1 MKPQIDTY
9 VLPKGYKTIGFKGK
23 IKKEKP
29 DMAIL
34 FSEAPAAIAGVFTKN
49 IVSAACVDRNRELL
63 ERGIP
68 VKCIL
73 VNSGNA
79 NACTGT
85 KGEEDNRNLASHL
98 AHAMNIEESSVL
110 TASTGIIGV
119 NLPVENMLKSISS
132 AIPLLDAGQQ
142 GQQGQQGLQSA
153 ARAILT
159 TDTYKKHASVTI
171 RIEDRD
177 ITITGIAK
185 GSGMIHPN
193 MATMLSFIMTDANIN
208 QDLLQTAL
216 VHTVDDSFNMISV
229 DGDTSTNDMVLL
241 MANGEAGNKEI
252 LEKDDDYKLFLEGLF
267 SVSKY
272 LAKSVARDGE
282 GATKLIEVE
291 VNGCTSKEDAQKI
304 AKAVICSSLVKTAV
318 FGCDPNWGR
327 IIAAMG
333 YSGANFDPKKVSIY
347 FQGAPGYVC
356 VIQNGEPHHFDKESA
371 AAILKQKD
379 VFITINTEVGEYS
392 ATAWGCD
399 LSYDYVK
406 INADYHT

>member
-1 MKPQIDTY
+1 MKPQTDTY
-9 VLPKGYKTIGFKGK
+9 VLPKGYKAIGFQGK

-29 DMAIL
+29 DMAML
-34 FSEAPAAIAGVFTKN
+34 FTETPAAIAGVFTKN
-49 IVSAACVDRNRELL
+49 IVRAACVDRNRELL
-63 ERGIP
+63 EKGAA
-68 VKCIL
+68 VNCIL

-79 NACTGT
+79 NACTGG
-85 KGEEDNRNLASHL
+85 KGAEDNRNLASHL
-98 AHAMNIEESSVL
+98 AHTMNIKESSVL

-119 NLPVENMLKSISS
+119 KLPMENMLKSISS
-132 AIPLLDAGQQ
+132 AIPLLDE
-142 GQQGQQGLQSA
+142 GQQGLQSA

-159 TDTYKKHASVTI
+159 TDTNEKYAGVTI
-171 RIEDRD
+171 QIQGRD
-177 ITITGIAK
+177 ITISGIAK

-193 MATMLSFIMTDANIN
+193 MATMLGFIMTDANIS

-216 VHTVDDSFNMISV
+216 RKTGDDTFNMISV

-241 MANGEAGNKEI
+241 MANGEAGNREI
-252 LEKDDDYKLFLEGLF
+252 LENDDDYKLFLEGLF
-267 SVSKY
+267 AVSKY
-272 LAKSVARDGE
+272 LAKSIVRDGE

-291 VNGCTSKEDAQKI
+291 VSGCESREDARKI
-304 AKAVICSSLVKTAV
+304 AKAVIGSSLVKTAV
-318 FGCDPNWGR
+318 FGGDPNWGR

-333 YSGANFDPKKVSIY
+333 YSGADFDPKKVSIY

-356 VIQNGEPHHFDKESA
+356 VMQNGEPHHFDEGSA

-379 VFITINTEVGEYS
+379 VFITINIEGGEYS

-399 LSYDYVK
+399 LSYEYVK

>member
-1 MKPQIDTY
+1 MKPEKDTFI
-9 VLPKGYKTIGFKGK
+9 LPKGYKAIGFKGK

-34 FSEAPAAIAGVFTKN
+34 YSAPPAAVAGVFTKN
-49 IVSAACVDRNRELL
+49 IVRAACVDRNKEM
-63 ERGIP
+63 
-68 VKCIL
+68 VKKGTNVSCIL
-73 VNSGNA
+73 INSGNA

-85 KGEEDNRNLASHL
+85 EGEKDNSNLAYHL
-98 AHAMNIEESSVL
+98 AETMGMNESSIL

-119 NLPVENMLKSISS
+119 NLPVDNMHKAITAS
-132 AIPLLDAGQQ
+132 APLLTSSKE
-142 GQQGQQGLQSA
+142 GLKSA

-159 TDTYKKHASVTI
+159 TDIYIKQYSTTI
-171 RIEDRD
+171 NIDGCD
-177 ITITGIAK
+177 ITISGIAK

-193 MATMLSFIMTDANIN
+193 MATMFGFILTDAEISQN
-208 QDLLQTAL
+208 LLQKIL
-216 VHTVDDSFNMISV
+216 SLTVNDSFNMISV

-241 MANGEAGNKEI
+241 MANGEAGNKAI
-252 LEKDDDYKLFLEGLF
+252 LENSDNYKLFFESIL

-272 LAKSVARDGE
+272 LAKSIARDGE

-291 VNGCTSKEDAQKI
+291 VNGCGNKEDAVKI
-304 AKAVICSSLVKTAV
+304 AKSVICSSLVKTAI
-318 FGCDPNWGR
+318 FGGDPNWGR

-333 YSGANFDPKKVSIY
+333 YSGADFNPKKVSIY

-356 VIQNGEPHHFDKESA
+356 VMQNGEPHHFDEESA
-371 AAILKQKD
+371 SAILKQKD
-379 VFITINTEVGEYS
+379 VFITINIDGGNYS